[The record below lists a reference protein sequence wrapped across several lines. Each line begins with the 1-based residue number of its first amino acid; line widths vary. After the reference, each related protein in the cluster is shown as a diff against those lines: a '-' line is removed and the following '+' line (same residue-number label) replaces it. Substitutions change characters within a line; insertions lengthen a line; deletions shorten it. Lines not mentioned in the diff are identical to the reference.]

1 MDKQEL
7 INIIDYTLL
16 KPTASKEDIKNFC
29 EEAIEY
35 GFKTVFVNPYYVSYA
50 HSLLSPHNIKV
61 GVPIGF
67 SLGGATTLVKVEE
80 TKEAIK
86 NGAEE
91 IDMLVNLGALKS
103 GEYDVVK
110 NDIAE
115 VVKASQG
122 LTTKVIIETA
132 LLTDEEKVKVTELII
147 EAGADFV
154 KTATGFNGG
163 GATVEDVK
171 LLRSVAGD
179 KIGVKAAGGIKSY
192 DDAVN
197 IVEAGANRIG
207 ASGAVAIING
217 QVSNASY

>member
-1 MDKQEL
+1 MNKEEL
-7 INIIDYTLL
+7 TSIIDYTLL
-16 KPTASKEDIKNFC
+16 SPTATKADIKAFC
-29 EEAIEY
+29 EETIEY

-50 HSLLSPHNIKV
+50 HSLLSPHGIKV

-67 SLGGATTLVKVEE
+67 SLGGATTYVKVEE

-103 GEYDVVK
+103 GEHDVVK
-110 NDIAE
+110 HDIEE

-163 GATVEDVK
+163 GATVEDVR
-171 LLRSVAGD
+171 LLRSVAGN
-179 KIGVKAAGGIKSY
+179 KIGVKAAGGVKIFE
-192 DDAVN
+192 DAVN
-197 IVEAGANRIG
+197 IVEAGATRIG
-207 ASGAVAIING
+207 ASGAIAIING
-217 QVSNASY
+217 DVSTASY